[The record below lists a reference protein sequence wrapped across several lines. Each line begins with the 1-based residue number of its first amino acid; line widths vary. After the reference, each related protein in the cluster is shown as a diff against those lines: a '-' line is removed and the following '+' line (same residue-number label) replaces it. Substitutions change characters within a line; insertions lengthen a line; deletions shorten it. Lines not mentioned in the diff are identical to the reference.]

1 MDMEQHVFRDKGF
14 YLEYNNGRI
23 YFCDKDKVEI
33 RCNKTLQDYYELIE
47 YYIYVR
53 CDELYFH

>member
-33 RCNKTLQDYYELIE
+33 RCNQSIDNYYDLIG
-47 YYIYVR
+47 YYVYKMHPLI
-53 CDELYFH
+53 